1 MNVESKG
8 IPIKSGIYK
17 FTNLTTQ
24 KIYIGS
30 AKNLRKRFTKHMFC
44 LKTKTHHSLHFQNAW
59 YKYGEDDFIY
69 EIIEFVDDLNNLL
82 NREQYYL
89 DTLLFAQEYINNKNT
104 KFLELGYN
112 INPTAANRLG
122 SKQSEEAIKKSVLN
136 NDRVF
141 PVMWF
146 DFNGNFKGEFISCG
160 DAEKNSSTNRNSI
173 HSCCTNKIQY
183 TKNGFFIFSKDYDK
197 YKEYFESLKDN
208 PFIPQ
213 VWNKGLSIRPEKED
227 NLILFDRYGRFINTF
242 SYQTDVAKF
251 INCTPG
257 NLSQAKNLKPCKN
270 YLLFDMS
277 YDYVPIIEEIRNKY
291 SFLFSS
297 NKVPGNIMVYDNF
310 NNFITS
316 FDTVEEAA
324 DVMDMKPNSIYGVL
338 CGKRKQNE
346 GFIFKYYDDIV

>member
-1 MNVESKG
+1 MNVEIKD

-44 LKTKTHHSLHFQNAW
+44 LKTKTHHSPHFQNAW
-59 YKYGEDDFIY
+59 DKYGEDDFIY

-122 SKQSEEAIKKSVLN
+122 SKQSEESIKKSVLN

-173 HSCCTNKIQY
+173 HSCCTNKTQY
-183 TKNGFFIFSKDYDK
+183 TKNGFFIFPSFKS
-197 YKEYFESLKDN
+197 FLNSSFNFSGLVSLKLIE
-208 PFIPQ
+208 FLTKQWIFLAFLFL
-213 VWNKGLSIRPEKED
+213 LSICKDEM
-227 NLILFDRYGRFINTF
+227 I
-242 SYQTDVAKF
+242 
-251 INCTPG
+251 
-257 NLSQAKNLKPCKN
+257 SQLP
-270 YLLFDMS
+270 D
-277 YDYVPIIEEIRNKY
+277 
-291 SFLFSS
+291 SS
-297 NKVPGNIMVYDNF
+297 
-310 NNFITS
+310 
-316 FDTVEEAA
+316 
-324 DVMDMKPNSIYGVL
+324 
-338 CGKRKQNE
+338 R
-346 GFIFKYYDDIV
+346 